1 MATQINA
8 GDSAAT
14 ARGKIV
20 DVLALGLINPSGI
33 TSWGAARAKLNE
45 LAVLFGRDQIGDKE
59 LAASVREKIEAMIL
73 GPAWVNGARLV
84 LDFANNRA
92 WRDGLISLA
101 STLTISRA
109 SGGSYFDA
117 QGVLRMA
124 ANDALRFDHDPD
136 TKAALGALIEPQ
148 RANLLLQ
155 SENIGDVG
163 WAKTRSMVTDA
174 GTDRGMK
181 LWRFVPDA
189 TEVTS
194 HIVAR
199 NATFAALAA
208 DTVFSVQIVAKA
220 DGPGAKRLALRFAD
234 TVGFRTYVYVDL
246 TTGVITSGASNATIT
261 PRTVVVALGGGYFRI
276 EVSYIVRATST
287 YATIQVYASA
297 PTADAVTTY
306 NFNGTDGYLLALP
319 QIEQAGG
326 PTSYIPTTTATATRA
341 ADVLKVPTGA
351 WWNAGTGT
359 LRMDGVV
366 TTPILAS
373 GALDVSAMALAAGK
387 SRVKTVEF
395 GPS

>member
-20 DVLALGLINPSGI
+20 DVLALGLINSSGI

-59 LAASVREKIEAMIL
+59 IAASVREKIEAMIL
-73 GPAWVNGARLV
+73 GPTWVNGARLV

-92 WRDGLISLA
+92 WRDGLTSLA
-101 STLTISRA
+101 GVLTIMRA

-136 TKAALGALIEPQ
+136 TKAALGVLIEPQ
-148 RANLLLQ
+148 RANLFSYSADFTQ
-155 SENIGDVG
+155 AA
-163 WAKTRSMVTDA
+163 WTKTR
-174 GTDRGMK
+174 
-181 LWRFVPDA
+181 
-189 TEVTS
+189 
-194 HIVAR
+194 
-199 NATFAALAA
+199 
-208 DTVFSVQIVAKA
+208 
-220 DGPGAKRLALRFAD
+220 
-234 TVGFRTYVYVDL
+234 
-246 TTGVITSGASNATIT
+246 ATIT
-261 PRTVVVALGGGYFRI
+261 PNATLAPDGTTTAALLIEDTTATATHQLSRASAVNAAGVASSPSIYIKKAPGGRRYVQIWTGNFANQSQRSQITFDLDTGTGVVTGSPVGTAAVNIQKLANGWWRLSPYTVSNGVGAVALT
-276 EVSYIVRATST
+276 VSLMSNATT
-287 YATIQVYASA
+287 
-297 PTADAVTTY
+297 TTY
-306 NFNGTDGYLLALP
+306 TGDGVSGVYVW
-319 QIEQAGG
+319 GG
-326 PTSYIPTTTATATRA
+326 QWEDGSFPTSYIPTTTATATRA

-351 WWNAGTGT
+351 WWNAGAGT

-395 GPS
+395 RPS